1 MTGHVAALGPPNSGT
16 VHTDRITT
24 WSRAIA
30 VVGIPGVIALIAT
43 WAWTIEMPKITKQ
56 LEVNHQELIIM
67 RGMVSEMNS
76 KLDEQLRM
84 QRWICAGLQKTD
96 DDRRRCFE

>member
-1 MTGHVAALGPPNSGT
+1 MEVARALPMQMEPASA
-16 VHTDRITT
+16 DRITV

-30 VVGIPGVIALIAT
+30 VVGIPGVIALAAT
-43 WAWTIEMPKITKQ
+43 WAWTTEIPKITRQ
-56 LEVNHQELIIM
+56 V
-67 RGMVSEMNS
+67 EMNNQEIQATRELLHS
-76 KLDEQLRM
+76 LDQKMEEQLRI